1 MAYLTWNLRHDATN
15 SPPGKR
21 GLHRAPGPQRTH
33 AVANAKVA
41 IGETAPNPRI
51 PRNLRRLRYST
62 DPVCSRSVPD
72 AKTSGA
78 APLIEIGEGTDV

>member
-41 IGETAPNPRI
+41 
-51 PRNLRRLRYST
+51 RRDSAKFR
-62 DPVCSRSVPD
+62 DPPQLTVLILSVH
-72 AKTSGA
+72 ALYRTQR
-78 APLIEIGEGTDV
+78 PLVRPLS

>member
-41 IGETAPNPRI
+41 
-51 PRNLRRLRYST
+51 RRDSAKFRESPATYGA

>member
-33 AVANAKVA
+33 AAAKAKVA
-41 IGETAPNPRI
+41 VCRSAAPNNPRI
-51 PRNLRRLRYST
+51 PRNLQDSKKTPGGLL
-62 DPVCSRSVPD
+62 VWSV
-72 AKTSGA
+72 
-78 APLIEIGEGTDV
+78 LYFR